1 MMTAAH
7 EKLEKVR
14 LRLLDLESVLIAYS
28 GGVDSTFLLKV
39 AHDTLN
45 SKAVALT
52 AISPTYP
59 PEEIEEAK
67 RLCNKI
73 GIKQILADSNE
84 MNEPNFASNPPD
96 RCYYC
101 KTELFDICV
110 EKAREEGLSYI
121 LDGTNADDELD
132 YRPGRKAAKEHSIL
146 SPLKEAGFTKQEI
159 RELSR
164 EMGIDTWDKPSFA
177 CLSSRFPYGTEIT
190 DGRLRIIGDAERF
203 LKTLGFRIFRVRYH
217 DKIARLEL
225 GEEDFRKIL
234 DLSTKRAIADKFKSL
249 GFTYVTLDIEGYR
262 QGSMNEALN
271 QKKAGG

>member
-110 EKAREEGLSYI
+110 EKAKEEGLSYI
-121 LDGTNADDELD
+121 LDGTNADDEID

>member
-1 MMTAAH
+1 MTAAH

-110 EKAREEGLSYI
+110 EKAKEEGLSYI
-121 LDGTNADDELD
+121 LDGTNADDEID

>member
-110 EKAREEGLSYI
+110 EKAKEEGLSYI
-121 LDGTNADDELD
+121 LDGTNADDEID

-234 DLSTKRAIADKFKSL
+234 DLSTKRAIVGKFKSL